1 MVVDRWGE
9 AEEVVR
15 QALVHATGTIPDEEI
30 AGFVFGLGLIVSDH
44 IFRFW
49 KWIL

>member
-1 MVVDRWGE
+1 M
-9 AEEVVR
+9 
-15 QALVHATGTIPDEEI
+15 HATGKIPDEEI
-30 AGFVFGLGLIVSDH
+30 AGFVFGFGLIVSDH